1 MLKDIHMSSMMTI
14 PEAAEHFKVST
25 ATIRRWIRSGRVQS
39 QMTLGP
45 FGEQWMV
52 EPEGP
57 VALERATAGYIAV
70 DQLVDK
76 SRVEIEKPSPAP
88 AAEHQGQAQP
98 QVDLIKEAEQALQEA
113 WQAKEQA
120 EAELQQLRDSASSP
134 DLVSMRCDLE
144 GSERQRAYLQ
154 QQVVQLQQS
163 QEQAWQET
171 RTALQALRQA
181 YQDIEELSRRVHTM
195 ERESECFRRTLAQRL
210 GLDWREH
217 DTLQLFLRWESTEDW
232 TSASMERP
240 NWSQF
245 RRQAVTEDLQ
255 TSAG

>member
-1 MLKDIHMSSMMTI
+1 MLTI

-25 ATIRRWIRSGRVQS
+25 ATVRRWIRSGRVRS

-52 EPEGP
+52 EPDGL
-57 VALERATAGYIAV
+57 VNDDRSSAGYIPV
-70 DQLVDK
+70 EQLVD
-76 SRVEIEKPSPAP
+76 RPQPSPTAV
-88 AAEHQGQAQP
+88 QP
-98 QVDLIKEAEQALQEA
+98 PSHDLIKEAEQALQEA
-113 WQAKEQA
+113 WQAKERA
-120 EAELQQLRDSASSP
+120 EKELEQLRLNPAPQQP
-134 DLVSMRCDLE
+134 DLISLRCDLE
-144 GSERQRAYLQ
+144 GSERQRAWLQ

-181 YQDIEELSRRVHTM
+181 YQDLEEASRRVHTL

-217 DTLQLFLRWESTEDW
+217 DTLQLFLRWESSEEFP
-232 TSASMERP
+232 SASLERP
-240 NWSQF
+240 NWSNF
-245 RRQAVTEDLQ
+245 RRQAVTEELQ